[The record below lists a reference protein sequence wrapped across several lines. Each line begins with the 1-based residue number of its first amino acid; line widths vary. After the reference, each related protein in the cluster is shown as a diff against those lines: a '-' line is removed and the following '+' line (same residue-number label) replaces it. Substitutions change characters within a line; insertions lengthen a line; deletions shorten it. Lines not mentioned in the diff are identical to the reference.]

1 MDVSI
6 TDPGTPA
13 LAPVPGRPLPRTPR
27 ELFDALPPLPG
38 LLVEVIDGRLVAR
51 RRDAPERARAAMLLF
66 EAFLPLQDER
76 RWQAWA
82 GNVGVCLD
90 GTHEPVVPDL
100 VLAPSDCPRWER
112 RELLSSGL
120 VLVAEVVSKGSAED
134 DRGKKPAIYAKGGVP
149 VFLLVDPLTT
159 PASVTVYSDPK
170 EGQYQV
176 TSTVPFGREIL
187 VPHPIGCTLD
197 TSVFE
202 KVV

>member
-1 MDVSI
+1 
-6 TDPGTPA
+6 
-13 LAPVPGRPLPRTPR
+13 
-27 ELFDALPPLPG
+27 
-38 LLVEVIDGRLVAR
+38 
-51 RRDAPERARAAMLLF
+51 MLLF

-76 RWQAWA
+76 RWQAWT

-90 GTHEPVVPDL
+90 GTHEPVIPDL
-100 VLAPSDCPRWER
+100 VLAPPDCPQWER

-120 VLVAEVVSKGSAED
+120 MLVAEVVSKGSAED
-134 DRGKKPAIYAKGGVP
+134 DRGKKPEIYARGGVP

-159 PASVTVYSDPK
+159 PASVTVFSDPK
-170 EGQYQV
+170 EGRYQV

-187 VPHPIGCTLD
+187 VPHPIGYTLD